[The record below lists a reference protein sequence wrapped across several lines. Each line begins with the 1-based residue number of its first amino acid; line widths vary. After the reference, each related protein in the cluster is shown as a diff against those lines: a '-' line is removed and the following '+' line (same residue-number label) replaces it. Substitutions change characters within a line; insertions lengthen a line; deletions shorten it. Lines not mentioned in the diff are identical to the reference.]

1 MRHPAAASPS
11 TTAVRPLRVPAALQW
26 IEFDELEADETDE
39 RDLVRLI
46 EAQGGI
52 PAGHWEFNPN

>member
-1 MRHPAAASPS
+1 VSAAP
-11 TTAVRPLRVPAALQW
+11 QW
-26 IEFDELEADETDE
+26 IEFDELEADDADE

-52 PAGHWEFNPN
+52 PAGAWEFDVN

>member
-1 MRHPAAASPS
+1 MTHPAAASPS
-11 TTAVRPLRVPAALQW
+11 TTAVRALRVPVAPHW
-26 IEFDELEADETDE
+26 IEFDELEADDADE

-52 PAGHWEFNPN
+52 PAGAWEFDVN